1 MAQNTNI
8 SARPRPGP
16 DPSPIVTNA
25 AATPT
30 VASGKSSPK
39 PPPLPD
45 HLAASIELLQK
56 KPSLAVSLPPPELP
70 HPTANIFPFATL
82 LNRAAQQCWNDL
94 NDLLNALA
102 EPAAGKLPNGSAA
115 AAQSSASSDPYKR
128 SKILQFAQD
137 KRNSFIKLLVLSQW
151 SCRATDVRKMIGLH
165 DLFFRL
171 YQAYGY
177 TGFQLGEIKRDLVR
191 AQTGAPDFD
200 TALRLL
206 AIEPTQIAKTVRYVI
221 ILFSFSF
228 RFSRSLMHMTLT
240 LQHIRPAFY
249 HSNL

>member
-1 MAQNTNI
+1 M
-8 SARPRPGP
+8 
-16 DPSPIVTNA
+16 
-25 AATPT
+25 
-30 VASGKSSPK
+30 
-39 PPPLPD
+39 
-45 HLAASIELLQK
+45 
-56 KPSLAVSLPPPELP
+56 
-70 HPTANIFPFATL
+70 
-82 LNRAAQQCWNDL
+82 
-94 NDLLNALA
+94 
-102 EPAAGKLPNGSAA
+102 
-115 AAQSSASSDPYKR
+115 
-128 SKILQFAQD
+128 
-137 KRNSFIKLLVLSQW
+137 
-151 SCRATDVRKMIGLH
+151 RKMIGLH